1 MQAKRYFLYILM
13 IMTTL
18 FTVTV
23 SSASVNQSNPVAML
37 QAIADNMIAGL
48 KAHKATLKTKP
59 QIVYDLAYR
68 YVVPY
73 ADLTTMSKQVLP
85 AQTWRQASPAQQ
97 AQFKKEFTKT
107 LIRTYASALTS
118 YDNQTVQFFPIRG
131 DYSSARTVTVT
142 SEINNPSGSPIRV
155 SYRLLRSGGNWRLF
169 DMSVEGVSLIDSFRA
184 QFSDILASGNMQSL
198 LDQMESHNQAKR

>member
-1 MQAKRYFLYILM
+1 MQAKRNFLYVLM
-13 IMTTL
+13 VITSI
-18 FTVTV
+18 FTISV
-23 SSASVNQSNPVAML
+23 SNASISQSNPVSML
-37 QAIADNMIAGL
+37 QSIADNMISGL

-85 AQTWRQASPAQQ
+85 ANIWRQATPAQQ
-97 AQFKKEFTKT
+97 AQFKREFTKT

-131 DYSSARTVTVT
+131 DYSNARTVTVN

-155 SYRLLRSGGNWRLF
+155 SYRLLHSGGNWRLF

-184 QFSDILASGNMQSL
+184 QFSDILASGNMQTL
-198 LDQMESHNQAKR
+198 LNQMESHNQAKR